1 MNIVFDLDGTLIDS
15 APDIRAIANTLLTD
29 IDKPGLTLQETR
41 AFIGEGAAVLIQR
54 MMAARSIEAEPD
66 MHRKLLSTFIGR
78 YETMPVESTFY
89 PGVLRLLTQLQAQK
103 HCLAICT
110 NKPEGPT
117 RAVLRQSGL
126 IAMVDG
132 FISGGML
139 NTCKPD
145 PAMLHHVI
153 GELSGA
159 QTLYVGDSETD
170 AETAIRAG
178 VPFALFSGG
187 YHKGIAE
194 EIHHDWLFS
203 HFDELGSIVN
213 QIISQ

>member
-15 APDIRAIANTLLTD
+15 APDIRVIANSLLAD
-29 IDKPGLTLQETR
+29 IGKPGLTLKETR

-54 MMAARSIEAEPD
+54 MMEARSIEAEPD

-78 YETMPVESTFY
+78 YETMPVESLFY
-89 PGVLRLLTQLQAQK
+89 PGVLLLLTQLKAQK

-126 IAMVDG
+126 IDMVDG
-132 FISGGML
+132 FIAGGMIS
-139 NTCKPD
+139 TCKPD

-153 GELSGA
+153 GQLSGA
-159 QTLYVGDSETD
+159 RTLYVGDSETD

-187 YHKGIAE
+187 YRKGKAE

-213 QIISQ
+213 QIMLQ

>member
-15 APDIRAIANTLLTD
+15 APDIRTIANTLLTD
-29 IDKPGLTLQETR
+29 IGKPVLTLDETR

-54 MMAARSIEAEPD
+54 MMEARSIEVEPD

-78 YETMPVESTFY
+78 YETTPVESPFY
-89 PGVLRLLTQLQAQK
+89 PGVLPLLKQLRAQK

-126 IAMVDG
+126 IAMVDA
-132 FISGGML
+132 FIAGGMIS
-139 NTCKPD
+139 TRKPD

-153 GELSGA
+153 GQLSGT

-187 YHKGIAE
+187 YRKGTTE
-194 EIHHDWLFS
+194 EIHHEWLFS
-203 HFDELGSIVN
+203 HFDELGN
-213 QIISQ
+213 IINRILSQ

>member
-15 APDIRAIANTLLTD
+15 APDIRAIANTLLSD
-29 IDKPGLTLQETR
+29 IDKPGLTLGETR
-41 AFIGEGAAVLIQR
+41 AFIGEGAAVFIQR

-66 MHRKLLSTFIGR
+66 MHRKLLATFIAR
-78 YETMPVESTFY
+78 YETMPVEPLYY
-89 PGVLRLLTQLQAQK
+89 PGVLPLLTQLQAQK

-126 IAMVDG
+126 IDMVDG
-132 FISGGML
+132 FIAGGMIS
-139 NTCKPD
+139 TRKPD

-153 GELSGA
+153 SELSDA

-170 AETAIRAG
+170 AETAMRAG
-178 VPFALFSGG
+178 VSFALFSGG
-187 YHKGIAE
+187 YHKGKVE

-203 HFDELGSIVN
+203 HFDELGGIVN
-213 QIISQ
+213 QIALQ